1 MSVRINNKIVKDK
14 ICWSNLDQSLIYVRC
29 YAWGIEKNAG
39 VMRYYDRSSEI
50 DRVRLSDILRDTTP
64 ENLLH
69 IGYFELSISCWLK

>member
-1 MSVRINNKIVKDK
+1 MSVRINKKIVKDK

-50 DRVRLSDILRDTTP
+50 DRVRL
-64 ENLLH
+64 
-69 IGYFELSISCWLK
+69 